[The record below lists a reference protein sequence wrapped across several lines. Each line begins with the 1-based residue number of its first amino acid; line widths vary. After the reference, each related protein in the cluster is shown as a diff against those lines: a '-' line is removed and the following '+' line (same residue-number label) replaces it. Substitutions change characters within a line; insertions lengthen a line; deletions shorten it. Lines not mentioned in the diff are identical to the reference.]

1 MGCGGWEQK
10 VMRFFM
16 NPFLRVPF
24 YIFTLT
30 ILSLLLPLSFLFL
43 ARLSYVKYPPSY
55 LLSPLVNINLAPL
68 LQSLLSFFSVTA
80 LVHGL
85 TDKLT
90 LMYGSVP
97 LQPRLHIAWI
107 FLSAQVTVGLWIN
120 AIFVSGVWPDRDYG
134 ADKKSLLISRIVFFI
149 GLHETM
155 LHWGRTIVR
164 PVVDDTLFGDARSE
178 KWIEKVAISA
188 GFGGLWLWSLRD
200 EVEMLVLR
208 VETKRELL
216 IGLGISD
223 LTSLWLYYLTVIIG
237 VVRIVKGLIWFVKGL
252 FCRRPQL
259 SNDSSCEDD
268 NEV

>member
-1 MGCGGWEQK
+1 MGCEGWEQK

-107 FLSAQVTVGLWIN
+107 FLSAQVTVG
-120 AIFVSGVWPDRDYG
+120 F
-134 ADKKSLLISRIVFFI
+134 RIVFFI

>member
-1 MGCGGWEQK
+1 MVCEEWEQK

-16 NPFLRVPF
+16 NPILRVPF

-30 ILSLLLPLSFLFL
+30 ILSLLLPLAFLFL
-43 ARLSYVKYPPSY
+43 ARLSYVKYPPSLPFSY
-55 LLSPLVNINLAPL
+55 FLPPFVNLKLALL

-85 TDKLT
+85 TEKLT
-90 LMYGSVP
+90 LMYGSIP
-97 LQPRLHIAWI
+97 IQPHLHIAWI

-134 ADKKSLLISRIVFFI
+134 ADKKSLLISRIN
-149 GLHETM
+149 HCKTY
-155 LHWGRTIVR
+155 W
-164 PVVDDTLFGDARSE
+164 DNTLFGDARSE

-200 EVEMLVLR
+200 EVEMLVPR
-208 VETKRELL
+208 VETKRELV

-223 LTSLWLYYLTVIIG
+223 LISLWLYCLTVIIS
-237 VVRIVKGLIWFVKGL
+237 VVRVVVCQRFVL
-252 FCRRPQL
+252 
-259 SNDSSCEDD
+259 
-268 NEV
+268 